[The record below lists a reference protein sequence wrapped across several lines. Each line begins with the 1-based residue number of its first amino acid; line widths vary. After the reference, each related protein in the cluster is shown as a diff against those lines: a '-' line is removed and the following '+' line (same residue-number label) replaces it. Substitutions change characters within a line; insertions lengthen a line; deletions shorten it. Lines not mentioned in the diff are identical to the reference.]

1 MKKLIGFL
9 TTFFIAAIMLVN
21 ASYAAEES
29 TDQTKGKL
37 IEFKEQTVCPV
48 MGGKINKD
56 IYTDIQGQRV
66 YHCCAGCKEP
76 METEPDKYFKKAAEE
91 GVLFE
96 NIQTGCPISGKPVN
110 KDVSIYHE
118 GRTVYFCCDGCIS
131 MFEKEPQKYLS
142 MLDAPKNKDKKMD
155 MSHQGEKGKK
165 MKMYHPGDK
174 DEKMDMPHQ
183 DSNDDKGNNK

>member
-1 MKKLIGFL
+1 MKKLIGIL

-21 ASYAAEES
+21 TSYASEES
-29 TDQTKGKL
+29 TDQKKGKL
-37 IEFKEQTVCPV
+37 IEFKDQTICPV
-48 MGGKINKD
+48 MGGKINKN

-96 NIQTGCPISGKPVN
+96 SIQTNCLISGKPIN

-142 MLDAPKNKDKKMD
+142 MMDAPKDKKMD

-165 MKMYHPGDK
+165 MEMHHPGDK

-183 DSNDDKGNNK
+183 DNNDDKGNNK